1 MHSKSCK
8 LKAETEKWFVKNS
21 SISDFFVLLCNTS
34 IWSCNKAAVL
44 L

>member
-8 LKAETEKWFVKNS
+8 LKAETEKWFVKTLLFL
-21 SISDFFVLLCNTS
+21 IFFVLLCNTS

-44 L
+44 Q